1 MPADDLLRESETRMK
16 KSLEAAAHDFATL
29 RTGRANTQL
38 LDSVKV
44 EYYGQPMPINQ
55 VAAVSVP
62 EPRTLLITPW
72 EKNMMGPIE
81 KAILKSDLGLN
92 PNNDGQN
99 IRLNIPPLT
108 EQRRKEFAKQLAGKA
123 ESGRVALRNIRRD
136 TIEQYKRDE
145 SNTEDDVKKAEK
157 DVQKLLDKYMAELE
171 VMFKQKESEL
181 LEV

>member
-1 MPADDLLRESETRMK
+1 MPDDLQREAESRMK

-29 RTGRANTQL
+29 RTGRANAQL

-108 EQRRKEFAKQLAGKA
+108 EQRRKDFAKQLAGKA

-157 DVQKLLDKYMAELE
+157 DIQKLLDKYTAELE
-171 VMFKQKESEL
+171 VMFRQKESEL

>member
-1 MPADDLLRESETRMK
+1 MSAELLRDAETRMK
-16 KSLEAAAHDFATL
+16 KSLEAAANDFSTL
-29 RTGRANTQL
+29 RTGRANAAI

-44 EYYGQPMPINQ
+44 EYYGQPMTIAS

-62 EPRTLLITPW
+62 ESRTLLIAPW
-72 EKNMMGPIE
+72 EKNMLGPIE

-108 EQRRKEFAKQLAGKA
+108 EQRRKEFVKQLAGKA
-123 ESGRVALRNIRRD
+123 EAARVALRNLRRD
-136 TIEQYKRDE
+136 AIEQYKKDDT
-145 SNTEDDVKKAEK
+145 NTEDDIKRAEK
-157 DVQKLLDKYMAELE
+157 DVQKLLDKYIAELE
-171 VMFKQKESEL
+171 AMHKTKEAEL

>member
-1 MPADDLLRESETRMK
+1 MSAELLRDAETRMK
-16 KSLEAAAHDFATL
+16 KSLEAAANDFATL
-29 RTGRANTQL
+29 RTGRANAAI

-44 EYYGQPMPINQ
+44 EYYGQPMTIAS

-62 EPRTLLITPW
+62 ESRTLLIAPW
-72 EKNMMGPIE
+72 EKNMLGPIE

-108 EQRRKEFAKQLAGKA
+108 EQRRKEFVKQLAGKA
-123 ESGRVALRNIRRD
+123 ESARVALRNLRRD
-136 TIEQYKRDE
+136 AIEQYKKDDT
-145 SNTEDDVKKAEK
+145 NTEDDIKRAEK
-157 DVQKLLDKYMAELE
+157 DVQKLLDKYIADLE
-171 VMFKQKESEL
+171 TMHKTKEAEL